1 MSDKY
6 DQWELSPQRPEEPE
20 QAEQFAPMST
30 NSVPNAAWPVAQPSD
45 TGRSSAS
52 TRNRL
57 LWALVVVIVIAIVAL
72 AGYLVWG
79 VKTDRISL
87 SGADES
93 QQPSSSA
100 AQTMTQTA
108 TATVTET
115 TITQTQTQREETTV
129 VREPTAERA
138 ATGAD
143 GYISA
148 VQTSRG
154 TVVPASMACDGHYVL
169 IVQSVLGGDNLST
182 RQELARALEQD
193 SRLQYATPGL
203 CPSLRPSKDG
213 QDVYAVY
220 FDTDSAAE
228 ACSLKGQWG
237 GNVRALKNEAD
248 YYSDPC

>member
-1 MSDKY
+1 MSKNY
-6 DQWELSPQRPEEPE
+6 DQWELRPEPIH
-20 QAEQFAPMST
+20 
-30 NSVPNAAWPVAQPSD
+30 
-45 TGRSSAS
+45 TGRSNRSS
-52 TRNRL
+52 HNRL
-57 LWALVVVIVIAIVAL
+57 LWTLVVVMAIAIAAM

-79 VKTDRISL
+79 AKTDRVSL
-87 SGADES
+87 PVEDEA
-93 QQPSSSA
+93 QPSSSSA
-100 AQTMTQTA
+100 MQTVTRTQ

-115 TITQTQTQREETTV
+115 TITQTQQEQAV
-129 VREPTAERA
+129 TA
-138 ATGAD
+138 AD

-154 TVVPASMACDGHYVL
+154 TIVPASMACDGHYVV

>member
-1 MSDKY
+1 MSKNY
-6 DQWELSPQRPEEPE
+6 DQWELRPQ
-20 QAEQFAPMST
+20 
-30 NSVPNAAWPVAQPSD
+30 PVD

-52 TRNRL
+52 TRGRL
-57 LWALVVVIVIAIVAL
+57 LWTVVVVMAIAIVAM

-79 VKTDRISL
+79 AKTDRAS
-87 SGADES
+87 SPVGDET
-93 QQPSSSA
+93 QPSSSSVM
-100 AQTMTQTA
+100 QTVTRTQ

-115 TITQTQTQREETTV
+115 TITQTQ
-129 VREPTAERA
+129 EPTAERTVA
-138 ATGAD
+138 AAD

-154 TVVPASMACDGHYVL
+154 TVVPASMACDGHYVV

-182 RQELARALEQD
+182 RQELARALERD